1 MRPISG
7 GAPTTNPA
15 TVARTFDPERL
26 QQARQL
32 ALRTKQDVA
41 EAVGV
46 SAAAIGQFESGI
58 TPPRADT
65 LEKLAGYLKVPV
77 GFFAA
82 GRPRVRLESDN
93 VYFRSLRA
101 TTSRQRKKAISYT
114 EQVWELANTLE
125 RHVRFPAIDIPGFA
139 GGEIAPGTFPSDP
152 AAAAKHLR
160 EAWSMGHGPVPQ
172 VVRLVESKGIVAVL
186 VPMVED
192 EVARIDAFSTSAFNR
207 PVMVL
212 SPDRADAVYRHRFSA
227 AHELGHLV
235 LHGGRVA
242 GTTDIEREAD
252 KFAAEFLTPRAAME
266 TRLKSRLDMADVLK
280 VSLEWGVEP
289 KSVIYRSRE
298 LGKISDATARRGYI
312 RLNQVGVVH
321 EPVAQFPGELPSLLS
336 TAVEL
341 AEQRGV
347 TIPELAA
354 ELAWTPAHVRRMLG
368 AQDERP
374 RLTIVD

>member
-7 GAPTTNPA
+7 GTPAADPA
-15 TVARTFDPERL
+15 TVARAFDPERL

-41 EAVGV
+41 DAVGV
-46 SAAAIGQFESGI
+46 SAAAIGQFESGV

-65 LEKLAGYLKVPV
+65 VEKLASFLKVPV

-93 VYFRSLRA
+93 VFFRSLRA
-101 TTSRQRKKAISYT
+101 TTSRQRKKAVSYT
-114 EQVWELANTLE
+114 EQVWELANALE
-125 RHVRFPAIDIPGFA
+125 RHVRFPSIDIPGFA
-139 GGEIAPGTFPSDP
+139 GGEIAPGTFSADP
-152 AAAAKHLR
+152 AAAARQLR
-160 EAWSMGHGPVPQ
+160 EAWNLGDGPVPQ
-172 VVRLVESKGIVAVL
+172 VVRLAESKGITAVL
-186 VPMVED
+186 VPIVED

-212 SPDRADAVYRHRFSA
+212 SPDRADDVYRHRFSV
-227 AHELGHLV
+227 AHELGHII

-242 GTTDIEREAD
+242 GTADIEREAD
-252 KFAAEFLTPRAAME
+252 KFAAEFLTPRAAMAP
-266 TRLKSRLDMADVLK
+266 RLKTRLDMADVLK

-289 KSVIYRSRE
+289 KSVVYRSRE
-298 LGKISDATARRGYI
+298 LGKISEATARRGYI
-312 RLNQVGVVH
+312 RLNQVGIVH

-341 AEQRGV
+341 AEQRGI
-347 TIPELAA
+347 TIPELAT

-368 AQDERP
+368 AHDERP
-374 RLTIVD
+374 RLTLVD

>member
-1 MRPISG
+1 MKPISESKA
-7 GAPTTNPA
+7 GADPA
-15 TVARTFDPERL
+15 SVARAFDPERL

-41 EAVGV
+41 DAVGI
-46 SAAAIGQFESGI
+46 SAAAIGQFESGV
-58 TPPRADT
+58 TTPRADT
-65 LEKLAGYLKVPV
+65 VEKLARYLTVPV

-82 GRPRVRLESDN
+82 GRPRGRLESDS
-93 VYFRSLRA
+93 VFFRSLRS
-101 TTSRQRKKAISYT
+101 TTSRQRKKAVSYA
-114 EQVWELANTLE
+114 EQVWELANALE
-125 RHVRFPAIDIPGFA
+125 RHVRFPPIDIPGFA
-139 GGEIAPGTFPSDP
+139 GGEIVPGTFSTDP
-152 AAAAKHLR
+152 AVAARQLR
-160 EAWSMGHGPVPQ
+160 EAWNLGEGPVPQ
-172 VVRLVESKGIVAVL
+172 VVRLVESKGIVTVL

-212 SPDRADAVYRHRFSA
+212 SPDRADDVYRHRFSA
-227 AHELGHLV
+227 AHELGHII

-252 KFAAEFLTPRAAME
+252 KFAAELLTPRSAME
-266 TRLKSRLDMADVLK
+266 SRLKTRLDIADVLN

-289 KSVIYRSRE
+289 KSVVYRSRE
-298 LGKISDATARRGYI
+298 LGKISEATARRGYI
-312 RLNQVGVVH
+312 RLSQAGVAH
-321 EPVAQFPGELPSLLS
+321 DPVTRFPGELPSLLS

-347 TIPELAA
+347 TIPELAL

-374 RLTIVD
+374 RLTLVE

>member
-1 MRPISG
+1 MRPVSG
-7 GAPTTNPA
+7 RSRATDAA
-15 TVARTFDPERL
+15 TVALTFDPERL

-41 EAVGV
+41 GAVGV

-65 LEKLAGYLKVPV
+65 LEKLAGYLNVPV
-77 GFFAA
+77 QFFAA

-114 EQVWELANTLE
+114 EQVWELANALE
-125 RHVRFPAIDIPGFA
+125 RHVRFPRIDIPGFA
-139 GGEIAPGTFPSDP
+139 GGEIAPDTFPADP
-152 AAAAKHLR
+152 AAAARYLR
-160 EAWSMGHGPVPQ
+160 EAWNMGDGPVPQ

-192 EVARIDAFSTSAFNR
+192 EVARIDAFSTSALSR

-212 SPDRADAVYRHRFSA
+212 SPDRADDVYRHRFSA

-252 KFAAEFLTPRAAME
+252 KFAAEFLTPRSAME
-266 TRLKSRLDMADVLK
+266 TRLKNRLDMADVLK

-298 LGKISDATARRGYI
+298 LGKISEATARRGYI
-312 RLNQVGVVH
+312 RLNQVGIVH

-341 AEQRGV
+341 AEQRAV

-368 AQDERP
+368 DQDERP
-374 RLTIVD
+374 RLTLVD

>member
-1 MRPISG
+1 MKPISG
-7 GAPTTNPA
+7 GAPTADPA

-32 ALRTKQDVA
+32 ALRTKQDLA
-41 EAVGV
+41 KAVGV
-46 SAAAIGQFESGI
+46 SAAAIGQFESGV
-58 TPPRADT
+58 TSPRADT

-114 EQVWELANTLE
+114 EQVWELANALE
-125 RHVRFPAIDIPGFA
+125 RHVRFPTVDIPGFA
-139 GGEIAPGTFPSDP
+139 GGEIAPGTFPTDP
-152 AAAAKHLR
+152 AAAARHLR
-160 EAWSMGHGPVPQ
+160 EAWDMGDGPVPQ
-172 VVRLVESKGIVAVL
+172 VVRLAESKGIIAVL
-186 VPMVED
+186 VPMAED

-212 SPDRADAVYRHRFSA
+212 SPDRADDVYRHRFSA

-242 GTTDIEREAD
+242 GTTDVEREAD

-266 TRLKSRLDMADVLK
+266 ARLKSRLDMADVLK

-312 RLNQVGVVH
+312 RINQVGVVH
-321 EPVAQFPGELPSLLS
+321 EPVAQFPGELPALLS
-336 TAVEL
+336 RAVEL

-374 RLTIVD
+374 RLTLVD

>member
-32 ALRTKQDVA
+32 ALRTKQNVA
-41 EAVGV
+41 EAIGV
-46 SAAAIGQFESGI
+46 SAAAISQFESGI

-114 EQVWELANTLE
+114 EQVWELTNALE

-139 GGEIAPGTFPSDP
+139 GGEIAPGTFPADP
-152 AAAAKHLR
+152 AAAARHLR
-160 EAWSMGHGPVPQ
+160 EAWSMGDGPVPQ
-172 VVRLVESKGIVAVL
+172 VVRLAESKGIVAVL
-186 VPMVED
+186 VPLVED

-212 SPDRADAVYRHRFSA
+212 SPDRADDVYRHRFSA

-289 KSVIYRSRE
+289 QSVIYRSRE

-312 RLNQVGVVH
+312 RLNQIGVVH
-321 EPVAQFPGELPSLLS
+321 QPVAQFPGELPSLLS

-347 TIPELAA
+347 TIPVLAA

>member
-1 MRPISG
+1 M
-7 GAPTTNPA
+7 PTADAA

-114 EQVWELANTLE
+114 EQVWELANALE
-125 RHVRFPAIDIPGFA
+125 RHVRFPTIDIPGFA
-139 GGEIAPGTFPSDP
+139 GGEIAPGTFPADP
-152 AAAAKHLR
+152 AAAARHLR
-160 EAWSMGHGPVPQ
+160 EAWNMGDGPVPQ
-172 VVRLVESKGIVAVL
+172 VVRLAESKGIVAVL

-212 SPDRADAVYRHRFSA
+212 SPDRADDVYRHRFSA

-242 GTTDIEREAD
+242 GTADIEREAD

-266 TRLKSRLDMADVLK
+266 TRLKSRLEMADVLK

-312 RLNQVGVVH
+312 RLNQVGVIH

-374 RLTIVD
+374 RLTLVD